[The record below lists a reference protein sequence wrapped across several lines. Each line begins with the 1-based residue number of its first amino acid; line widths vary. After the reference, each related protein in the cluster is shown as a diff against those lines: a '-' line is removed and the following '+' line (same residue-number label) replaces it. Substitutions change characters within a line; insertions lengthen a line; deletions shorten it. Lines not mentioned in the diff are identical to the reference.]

1 MIYFRIA
8 WLKCNIRTIF
18 IKIQHFKP
26 TVVYS
31 CSPPTPSIFCYTIPS
46 HFASPVV
53 MSLSPPHSLIVQIDQ
68 LLPQTQCGLCGH
80 RDGCLPYAQSIA
92 EGEDANKCVPG
103 GQPVADAL
111 AALLQRPQLTAEPS
125 VWEIQADGRPQQMK
139 AVIREDEC
147 IGCTKCI
154 SACPVDA
161 IIGSGKLMHTVL
173 ADLCTGCELCI
184 PPCPVDCIDLVADIK
199 PLPTREQR
207 VKEQDELRHRYYAH
221 IQREE
226 KRRLNRKGPIVR
238 AEIDT
243 DLFAQ
248 FSQALNNVPVI
259 TLADK
264 PKESAPV
271 DAKTTIEL
279 AKIRTQIKKLEKQLS
294 VRADEQ
300 KQVQLLSL
308 QQRLN
313 ELQEV

>member
-26 TVVYS
+26 TVVSS

-46 HFASPVV
+46 HFVSPVV

-80 RDGCLPYAQSIA
+80 RDGCLPYARSIA

-243 DLFAQ
+243 ELFAQ